1 LRWHSEIACAKIRDT
16 LGKGGL
22 MKRILFLCWANCIRS
37 LMAEALLNYR
47 GSLYF
52 RAFSAGI
59 RPASSPHVFT
69 LQALEELHIPV
80 RGLRPKS
87 WHEFEREPFDAIIT
101 LSRRARTVIESEWL
115 APAPELQRPLRAHW
129 EFVDPVTA
137 SIPGRVMSD
146 TDRMQAFRDTRDDLR
161 ECIEYL
167 CLEAR
172 DAVKSPSS
180 LLRVLRE
187 AGEDETE
194 RLRREGAGRGY
205 ANNW

>member
-1 LRWHSEIACAKIRDT
+1 
-16 LGKGGL
+16 
-22 MKRILFLCWANCIRS
+22 MQRILFICWANCIRS

-47 GSLYF
+47 GGLYF
-52 RAFSAGI
+52 RAYSAGI
-59 RPASSPHVFT
+59 NPASSPHVFT
-69 LQALEELHIPV
+69 IQALEEMNIPV

-87 WHEFEREPFDAIIT
+87 WHEFEQEKFDAIVT
-101 LSRRARTVIESEWL
+101 LSHRARAAVESEWL
-115 APAPELQRPLRAHW
+115 QPAPELQRPLRTHW
-129 EFVDPVTA
+129 EFVDPVTF

-167 CLEAR
+167 CLEAKE
-172 DAVKSPSS
+172 AVKRPETF
-180 LLRVLRE
+180 LQALRE

-205 ANNW
+205 AKR